1 MSPGNLVYHKEDVR
15 DSREIPGLVVR
26 VSEGFSS
33 LEAIVHFTDRPF
45 AEKHEI
51 EQLIKVETHE
61 YNKTLKLLEEIN
73 DYR

>member
-26 VSEGFSS
+26 VSEGFAG
-33 LEAIVHFTDRPF
+33 LEAIVHFTDRSF

-51 EQLIKVETHE
+51 HRKA
-61 YNKTLKLLEEIN
+61 
-73 DYR
+73 